1 VTGAW
6 DTAYAEGGVPTWDL
20 GRPQPAVVRLADAG
34 AFGPP
39 GSTIFDAGCGTGE
52 NALLLAAR
60 GHRVVGIDIAWEAIQ
75 RARAK
80 AAERGIEPVP
90 TFVVGDALAAPAAA
104 GAKERF
110 DVALDVGLFHALG
123 DDEGPRYAASLASAV
138 RPGGRA
144 FIVCWSERNPFG
156 FGPRR
161 VTRRELRST
170 FRAST
175 GWRVDSIEAEELASR
190 LPGRVVHAWLARLTR
205 RA

>member
-20 GRPQPAVVRLADAG
+20 GRPQPAVIRLAESG

-39 GSTIFDAGCGTGE
+39 GTTVLDAGCGTGE

-60 GHRVVGIDIAWEAIQ
+60 GHRVVGVDIAWEAIQ

-80 AAERGIEPVP
+80 AAERGIAPAP
-90 TFVVGDALAAPAAA
+90 AFIVGDALAAPAAA
-104 GAKERF
+104 GSDPF

-144 FIVCWSERNPFG
+144 FIVCWSDRNPFG
-156 FGPRR
+156 IGPRR
-161 VTRRELRST
+161 VTRREIRAA

-175 GWRVDSIEAEELASR
+175 GWHVDSIEAEELASR